1 MPVELDSIISSKDF
15 EYIGCMDKSSR
26 EWILEYE
33 KYYMNKSN
41 LYLFQEICRNE
52 ERIALIP
59 HEKFLKLIDDL
70 NNCFAS
76 SVALLLE
83 SIRL

>member
-1 MPVELDSIISSKDF
+1 
-15 EYIGCMDKSSR
+15 MDKSSR

-41 LYLFQEICRNE
+41 LYLFHEICRNE

-83 SIRL
+83 NIRL